1 MIDERNS
8 QTISQIINSNDV
20 LQLDEPMD
28 PQVYQKLREDFLR
41 GKIKRQMIKLMNHV
55 EKSHNN
61 KNLPSLILQNQDV
74 LATYENIEK
83 PIKEKSKD
91 PAKLYSAEEL
101 RARQQEGQVW
111 LRQMK
116 KEEEERKRRQ
126 KEKELLEHQ
135 RFKQSFVEAQES
147 KTELQEQMKE
157 QRRRFLEI
165 KAQERLQREQER
177 EDRKSLILMEKRLSK
192 ASDINSSSSGMN
204 MLVPYQ
210 EKKAFVQPEKYLYQ
224 KIEEQYL
231 QTIQE
236 NEREEYQ
243 KTLEDRKKMLNK
255 QVMSVEELKSHWKEY
270 QRNIANKQTE
280 IEQKRREERKK
291 QKEAAELIQKRIKKT
306 QFHTIVEQEKSPERE
321 QQEQRKRREHLKEH
335 MKAYAKNVSEVYKPK
350 PSDQLIAER
359 EQRIRNTDKEEF
371 KRKKIEIQ
379 SSPYRDYF
387 KESLKNAV
395 HSNSSQKYQGKLP
408 ALASIT
414 NDASS
419 VDSRKKTPL
428 QSNLDQQSM
437 KTLDLEP
444 SENRRR
450 GVRQSFQ
457 PKRKELIPSNAYND
471 NPIAQSTTALEG
483 LSSIG
488 VRERRN
494 VDYMKQFRSKDDED
508 PQERKLREIKK
519 EIDNA
524 MAAGD
529 MKAFDHA
536 KYKLHQLELQTE
548 REEQQMMGK
557 GQDPKK
563 NEELNRRM
571 LKAIDAKLAIL
582 NNL

>member
-1 MIDERNS
+1 
-8 QTISQIINSNDV
+8 
-20 LQLDEPMD
+20 
-28 PQVYQKLREDFLR
+28 
-41 GKIKRQMIKLMNHV
+41 MIKLMNHV

-61 KNLPSLILQNQDV
+61 KNLPSIILQNQDV

-91 PAKLYSAEEL
+91 PAKLYSADEL
-101 RARQQEGQVW
+101 RARQQEGQEW

-126 KEKELLEHQ
+126 KEKELLQHQ

-147 KTELQEQMKE
+147 KTDLQEQMKE

-210 EKKAFVQPEKYLYQ
+210 EKKVFAQPEKYLYQ

-255 QVMSVEELKSHWKEY
+255 QVMSVEELKTHWKEY

-379 SSPYRDYF
+379 SSPY
-387 KESLKNAV
+387 
-395 HSNSSQKYQGKLP
+395 
-408 ALASIT
+408 
-414 NDASS
+414 
-419 VDSRKKTPL
+419 
-428 QSNLDQQSM
+428 
-437 KTLDLEP
+437 
-444 SENRRR
+444 
-450 GVRQSFQ
+450 
-457 PKRKELIPSNAYND
+457 
-471 NPIAQSTTALEG
+471 
-483 LSSIG
+483 
-488 VRERRN
+488 
-494 VDYMKQFRSKDDED
+494 
-508 PQERKLREIKK
+508 
-519 EIDNA
+519 
-524 MAAGD
+524 
-529 MKAFDHA
+529 
-536 KYKLHQLELQTE
+536 
-548 REEQQMMGK
+548 
-557 GQDPKK
+557 
-563 NEELNRRM
+563 
-571 LKAIDAKLAIL
+571 
-582 NNL
+582 